1 MTFLSDRGSSPGDR
15 GADGRERQAE
25 NDKRGAGEELSLM
38 AADANGR
45 PITLP

>member
-1 MTFLSDRGSSPGDR
+1 MTLLSDRGSSPGDR
-15 GADGRERQAE
+15 GVDGRERQAE
-25 NDKRGAGEELSLM
+25 NDKLSAGEKLSLM